1 MPRISDMIG
10 VTDHNDRL
18 PQLLMLNVGHVV
30 HNGDWNFSDVSS
42 PFTRIYY
49 VTGGEAQIMQGSSLH
64 SLTPGNMYIVPPFVK
79 HTNICSG
86 FFSHYYI
93 HIYEDNT
100 DGSGLIDNLDF
111 PFSISGTQHDRVL
124 FETICDNNESMR
136 LKCSDPR
143 IYDNKTSLIE
153 CVRLNR
159 ERPLYDRMES
169 AGIIYQLL
177 SRFVKA
183 AKPRYA
189 SADKRI
195 VQALR
200 YIGENMYG
208 NVTLEDIAHE
218 AYMSRDHF
226 IKVFNREVGCSPI
239 QYIIRQKMMKA
250 QLMLASSDSPIKDIA
265 LFLGYDDFSYFS
277 QLFKRHVGKTPLQ
290 YRNSFNH
297 NR

>member
-1 MPRISDMIG
+1 MFVLNED
-10 VTDHNDRL
+10 NRL
-18 PQLLMLNVGHVV
+18 PQLLMLNVGHAV
-30 HNGDWNFSDVSS
+30 HNGDWNFKDVSS

-49 VTGGEAQIMQGSSLH
+49 VTGGEAQIMLGDGLH
-64 SLTPGNMYIVPPFVK
+64 SLTPGNMYIVPAFVK
-79 HTNICSG
+79 HTDICTG

-93 HIYEDNT
+93 HIYEDTT
-100 DGSGLIDNLDF
+100 DGPGLIDNLDF
-111 PFSISGTQHDRVL
+111 PFGISGSHNDRVL

-136 LKCSDPR
+136 LKFSDPR

-159 ERPLYDRMES
+159 ERPLFDRMES

-183 AKPRYA
+183 AKPRYG

-195 VQALR
+195 IQALR
-200 YIGENMYG
+200 YLDENIHS
-208 NVTLEDIAHE
+208 NIVLEELARE
-218 AYMSRDHF
+218 ACLSRDHF
-226 IKVFNREVGCSPI
+226 IKIFNREVGCSPI
-239 QYIIRQKMMKA
+239 QYIIRRKMMKA
-250 QLMLASSDSPIKDIA
+250 QLMLASSANTIKDIA

-277 QLFKRHVGKTPLQ
+277 RLFKKHVGKTPLQ

-297 NR
+297 NL